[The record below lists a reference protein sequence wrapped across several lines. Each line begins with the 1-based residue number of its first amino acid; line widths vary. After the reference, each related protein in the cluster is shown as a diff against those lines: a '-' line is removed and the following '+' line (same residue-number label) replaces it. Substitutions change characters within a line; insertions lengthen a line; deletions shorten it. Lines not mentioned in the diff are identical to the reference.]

1 MKASPTNPLEYYI
14 LKLGIMHTAQKDMEL
29 RMGKQK

>member
-1 MKASPTNPLEYYI
+1 MKASPANPLGYYI
-14 LKLGIMHTAQKDMEL
+14 LKLGIMHTAQKDVQL